1 MIHNQK
7 LVKRWFEKKDSS
19 IFGTWYRETVLYKG
33 GLAQKLSLNSRLAM
47 DMGEILF
54 STRKEWIHDF
64 EAVFEELD
72 FSLGFRQLFKK
83 SGRSN
88 IPRLLDALWLEL
100 GELKNYKKLRE
111 IYLKRQQASGVTAGF
126 SLSHNSFLMYEPE
139 IESAPIAYLITKSAE
154 YIIKEL
160 HAYDECVLVMDLV
173 NQVLSEKL
181 STHSDHFVKRLVIL
195 NQKILALARR
205 TSLISA
211 AGKAFLL
218 GMLIGSIPF
227 TSDGEFGTERIR
239 EIECLANT
247 LHLQGNAKKLLKSTL
262 SAIFYDGADKID
274 LNKMI
279 ITISESFRSGESGVR
294 LEMRDDT
301 N

>member
-173 NQVLSEKL
+173 NQVL
-181 STHSDHFVKRLVIL
+181 
-195 NQKILALARR
+195 
-205 TSLISA
+205 ISA